1 MIFWIKRKYGINDS
15 QIQAKIAD
23 HQAEVKALAA
33 QIRNKER
40 KIKTK
45 EINRKFS
52 ENPRKVHREILKQ
65 NIDVKNPPKKE
76 ELEQFW
82 RPLFENPKQHQENEW
97 VETVK
102 AENEHK
108 TPMAKF
114 IIYDEHLKM
123 KLKELGS
130 FKSPR
135 IDKVP
140 NFWLK
145 KLVSLHSRYVSCFNR
160 MIDGEEDTPDWLTKG
175 RTTLLPKSEE
185 THRPNK
191 YRPICCLSTTYKLLT
206 GLISDAIYSH
216 LDDGDFLKEEQKAF
230 IRKILGTKDQLLI
243 NKT

>member
-1 MIFWIKRKYGINDS
+1 
-15 QIQAKIAD
+15 
-23 HQAEVKALAA
+23 
-33 QIRNKER
+33 
-40 KIKTK
+40 
-45 EINRKFS
+45 
-52 ENPRKVHREILKQ
+52 
-65 NIDVKNPPKKE
+65 
-76 ELEQFW
+76 
-82 RPLFENPKQHQENEW
+82 
-97 VETVK
+97 
-102 AENEHK
+102 
-108 TPMAKF
+108 
-114 IIYDEHLKM
+114 M

-130 FKSPR
+130 FKSPG

-216 LDDGDFLKEEQKAF
+216 LDDGDFLEKEQKGC
-230 IRKILGTKDQLLI
+230 IRKRLGTKDQLLI
-243 NKT
+243 NKTILEDAKRRQRNLSMAWIDYQKAFDSVPHSWINRCLDLYKVDKSVRLFLKKQMSKWQTTLTLNHENGEITIPDVKIQREYSKGTAYPPYYSA